1 MMKITNLTKSFDG
14 FKLQID
20 NFELKSERIYGLIG
34 PNGCGKST
42 FIKIM
47 AGLLEPSSGN
57 VDYGNLTSRDITMI
71 PRKPYFLH
79 DSVYKNLIYPLTLRK
94 IKLEQSLIEEYLEL
108 AGLKDKQRQY
118 ALSLS
123 GGEQQKLAL
132 VRAFIFNPKLI
143 LIDEAFTNLDIESM
157 SLFEDFIHKRQQ
169 REPLTWVIISHHLSH
184 IRRLCEHV
192 VFMHGGKIEADGT
205 VQDVMLKPKNALL
218 KRYIEFEALTEG

>member
-1 MMKITNLTKSFDG
+1 MKITNLTKSFDG
-14 FKLQID
+14 FNLQVD
-20 NFELKSERIYGLIG
+20 NFELEPGRIYGLIG

-42 FIKIM
+42 FVKIM
-47 AGLLEPSSGN
+47 AGLLEPDSGN
-57 VDYGNLTSRDITMI
+57 VDFMGLTSYDITMI

-79 DSVYKNLIYPLTLRK
+79 DSVYKNLLYPLALRK
-94 IKLEQSLIEEYLEL
+94 IKPEQELIDEYLGL
-108 AGLKDKQRQY
+108 AGLKDKQKQY

-157 SLFEDFIHKRQQ
+157 SLFEDFIHKKQQ
-169 REPLTWVIISHHLSH
+169 LEPLTWIISSHQLSH

-192 VFMHGGKIEADGT
+192 IFMYDGKIEAVGT

-218 KRYIEFEALTEG
+218 KKYIELEALTEG